1 MWEKL
6 KNLFSKGAEEM
17 TEENKLPTKKI
28 WESKL
33 NWTGLASF
41 VIGIMAF
48 YEVIPAGSEQKIL
61 ETTLMVFGALVP
73 VLRTFF
79 TETKLEK

>member
-1 MWEKL
+1 MINWI
-6 KNLFSKGAEEM
+6 KNLLNREEKEM

-41 VIGIMAF
+41 VIGLMAF
-48 YEVIPAGSEQKIL
+48 YDVIPAGSEQKIL
-61 ETTLMVFGALVP
+61 ETTMMVIGALVP

-79 TETKLEK
+79 TETKIEK

>member
-1 MWEKL
+1 MINWIKRILNRE
-6 KNLFSKGAEEM
+6 ETEM

-33 NWTGLASF
+33 NWTGLVSF
-41 VIGIMAF
+41 VIGVLAF
-48 YEVIPAGSEQKIL
+48 YDVIPAGSEQRIL
-61 ETTLMVFGALVP
+61 ETALMVGGALVP

-79 TETKLEK
+79 TDTKIEK